1 MATDE
6 AGKDGP
12 RHDALPSPRGDRG
25 GRAAPRGFTLVELLV
40 VIAIIG
46 TLVGLLLP
54 AVQSA
59 RESARRSVCGNN
71 LKQLGLGLHNY
82 YDANQSYPQT
92 ANYPPGATDAQKTA
106 NWVHTYIRLSPHALI
121 LPFIEQQE
129 IYAVMTPAQGG
140 SWHHDNAR
148 FGKVTISTFL
158 CPSADR
164 SNAIANGRPG
174 NHYGW
179 STGSSTHS
187 HFNTPAS
194 QNGMFNSSNVI
205 RVKDV
210 TDGLSKTVM
219 AAEFLGG
226 KGAGGANGIYP
237 YDMFNVGNAPGGTGW
252 PTGAFPT
259 AAQLETLGA
268 GMASATAT
276 SGAGGWFWSRGLPT
290 QTVINTVAPPNWR
303 YGNLVNGIG
312 GWVTDCG
319 FRATPP
325 RSMHGGGAGMVMG
338 DGAVR
343 FASDDVDLLTFQ
355 RLGHRSDGAAVGA
368 EGW

>member
-1 MATDE
+1 MQ
-6 AGKDGP
+6 G
-12 RHDALPSPRGDRG
+12 LP
-25 GRAAPRGFTLVELLV
+25 GFTLVELLV

-59 RESARRSVCGNN
+59 RESARRSVCSNN
-71 LKQLGLGLHNY
+71 LKQLGLGMHNY
-82 YDANQSYPQT
+82 YDANRAYPQT
-92 ANYPPGATDAQKTA
+92 ANYPAGASDAQKTNVWPFA
-106 NWVHTYIRLSPHALI
+106 YTRLSPHVLI
-121 LPFIEQQE
+121 LPFIEQQTL
-129 IYAVMTPAQGG
+129 YAVINPANGG
-140 SWHHDNAR
+140 GWHHDNASLGR
-148 FGKVTISTFL
+148 VAINTFL

-164 SNAIANGRPG
+164 TNAIANSRPG

-187 HFNTPAS
+187 HQNSPSS
-194 QNGMFNSSNVI
+194 QNGMFNWSDVI
-205 RVKDV
+205 RLKDV

-219 AAEFLGG
+219 AAEFLPG
-226 KGAGGANGIYP
+226 KGAGGTAGIYP
-237 YDMFNVGNAPGGTGW
+237 YDMFNVGSSPGGSAW
-252 PTGAFPT
+252 PTAAFPT

-290 QTVINTVAPPNWR
+290 QTVINTVAPPNWK
-303 YGNLVNGIG
+303 YGNLVSFIG
-312 GWVTDCG
+312 GWVTDCNM
-319 FRATPP
+319 RATPP

-355 RLGHRSDGAAVGA
+355 RLGHRSDGQAVGSD
-368 EGW
+368 GW